1 MPVKRSAKREE
12 RKSATRRRRNDA
24 RRSAVRYW
32 RRKVQKLTE
41 AGQVDEARAS
51 LPQLQKAVDKAAAR
65 GVIHPNRAARM
76 KARLAK
82 SLDQS

>member
-1 MPVKRSAKREE
+1 
-12 RKSATRRRRNDA
+12 
-24 RRSAVRYW
+24 
-32 RRKVQKLTE
+32 
-41 AGQVDEARAS
+41 VDEARAS

-82 SLDQS
+82 SIHQS

>member
-1 MPVKRSAKREE
+1 MA
-12 RKSATRRRRNDA
+12 
-24 RRSAVRYW
+24 
-32 RRKVQKLTE
+32 
-41 AGQVDEARAS
+41 EARAS